1 MIDKSFDNIKLDS
14 IQHENIRLGI
24 MDKLL
29 KDPEIQKL
37 FDMKI
42 GVVDIL
48 NSVAKGQK
56 TEILKV
62 DEANSQME
70 VILRTIADR
79 INVANQPLLKLMKD
93 KGNTLPVTL
102 LSNPEEIAKYNGGEV
117 SNDIQAMSEINK
129 K

>member
-1 MIDKSFDNIKLDS
+1 
-14 IQHENIRLGI
+14 
-24 MDKLL
+24 
-29 KDPEIQKL
+29 
-37 FDMKI
+37 
-42 GVVDIL
+42 
-48 NSVAKGQK
+48 
-56 TEILKV
+56 
-62 DEANSQME
+62 ME

-129 K
+129 KSYIENLK